1 MPYNVFYDA
10 HTVLINGHRNIKK
23 VYLPFTFSISIDE
36 INVPYRNIVI
46 RFDITMKVSYCLYMN
61 IDLIHNVNIKNF
73 CIDVLERI
81 SQVTLSIFDY

>member
-1 MPYNVFYDA
+1 MPYNVFYDS

-46 RFDITMKVSYCLYMN
+46 RFV
-61 IDLIHNVNIKNF
+61 
-73 CIDVLERI
+73 
-81 SQVTLSIFDY
+81 

>member
-46 RFDITMKVSYCLYMN
+46 RFDITMKVSYCLYM
-61 IDLIHNVNIKNF
+61 KNC